1 MSFLFDFCGLDSL
14 SAILAS
20 IIQLLALAILVRAL
34 LSWVRPDPYNPI
46 VRALNSITD
55 PIMEPLRQIVP
66 RIGMFDITPIV
77 ALIGLSIMGRA
88 VCSTGF

>member
-55 PIMEPLRQIVP
+55 PIIEPLRRIIP
-66 RIGMFDITPIV
+66 RMGMNEITPMVAMFLLFCLAEIV
-77 ALIGLSIMGRA
+77 RSAFG
-88 VCSTGF
+88 

>member
-1 MSFLFDFCGLDSL
+1 MSFLFDLCGLNSL

-34 LSWVRPDPYNPI
+34 LSWIRPDPYNPI

-55 PIMEPLRQIVP
+55 PIIEPLRQIIP
-66 RIGMFDITPIV
+66 RMGMIDITPMV
-77 ALIGLSIMGRA
+77 AIIGLGIMGRA
-88 VCSTGF
+88 VCSIGF